1 MFCGYLYKRVFGC
14 VPQAMESR
22 DADVRRMDYR
32 DDRGQ
37 RRQDDV
43 VDDVSDRGRRG
54 KIRAK
59 KQVDEN
65 FR

>member
-1 MFCGYLYKRVFGC
+1 MFCGYLYKWVFGC
-14 VPQAMESR
+14 VLQAMESR
-22 DADVRRMDYR
+22 DAEVRRMDYR

-54 KIRAK
+54 KIG
-59 KQVDEN
+59 DEN